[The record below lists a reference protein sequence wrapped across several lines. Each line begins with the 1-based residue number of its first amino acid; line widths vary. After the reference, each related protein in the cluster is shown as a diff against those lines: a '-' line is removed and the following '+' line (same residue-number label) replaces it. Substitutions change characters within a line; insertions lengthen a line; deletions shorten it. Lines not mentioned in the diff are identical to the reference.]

1 MTISEAISQ
10 VDALKPNTYS
20 PAEKIRWLSTLDMGV
35 KAEITDT
42 HEGGE
47 AFSDFAGYADD
58 AAGDTELI
66 ACAPYDDIY
75 ILWLCAMI
83 DYNNGETAR
92 YNNSVALYN
101 ARWSAYRNYYN
112 STHLPR
118 ETKMKFF

>member
-1 MTISEAISQ
+1 MTNIC
-10 VDALKPNTYS
+10 
-20 PAEKIRWLSTLDMGV
+20 
-35 KAEITDT
+35 AEIMT
-42 HEGGE
+42 G
-47 AFSDFAGYADD
+47 SS
-58 AAGDTELI
+58 
-66 ACAPYDDIY
+66 Y